1 MAKKKLIEIKKNEP
15 IVPLSS
21 REAKEKLAAT
31 IELFKIQNPEKY
43 EKNKAALEK
52 QLEQLE

>member
-52 QLEQLE
+52 QLASL